1 MLKKFGGKVVCV
13 DATIGTNAYEFKL
26 ITLLVVDEYGEG
38 FPVAWCIANREDRVL
53 LIEFF
58 TSIRTKCGMVRPQWF
73 MSDMADQY
81 HLAWVSVFDDSPR
94 KLVCTWHVDRAW
106 RGALQ
111 QHVQGDGEASC
122 CVQPAEG
129 PLRRA
134 GCRQVHH
141 LNWQGTYSNIQ

>member
-1 MLKKFGGKVVCV
+1 MVCV
-13 DATIGTNAYEFKL
+13 DATQGTNAYEFKL
-26 ITLLVVDEYGEG
+26 ITLLVVDEHEEG

-81 HLAWVSVFDDSPR
+81 HHVSVFDDSPQ

-111 QHVQGDGEASC
+111 QHVKGLRGKLLFTAS
-122 CVQPAEG
+122 
-129 PLRRA
+129 
-134 GCRQVHH
+134 
-141 LNWQGTYSNIQ
+141 